1 MPRHR
6 GVFNLANPEPYEL
19 SRTRVENFVKCPCC
33 FYLVQV
39 KGIQFPTIPGFNINE
54 ATDILLKRDF
64 DKYRGTKN
72 THPYLVK
79 MGLDHLHPYQ
89 HKHFE
94 FWTQSMH
101 FGAKDRMHTVHN
113 ETNLKIGGGL
123 DDVWINTKTNQ
134 LHIIDY
140 KSTSQKS
147 DKGPITLDE
156 YYKES
161 YKRQMDL
168 YVWIMKR
175 KGFEV
180 NDVGYFLYCDGD
192 RFTKTQFL
200 RENKAIMEFK
210 LTLIPYQT
218 DHKWIEPTLR
228 AIKGVLSG
236 TTSPNHSSNCEY
248 GNFLKALTE
257 V

>member
-1 MPRHR
+1 
-6 GVFNLANPEPYEL
+6 
-19 SRTRVENFVKCPCC
+19 
-33 FYLVQV
+33 
-39 KGIQFPTIPGFNINE
+39 
-54 ATDILLKRDF
+54 
-64 DKYRGTKN
+64 
-72 THPYLVK
+72 

-161 YKRQMDL
+161 YKDKMDL
-168 YVWIMKR
+168 YVWIMKKALR
-175 KGFEV
+175 V
-180 NDVGYFLYCDGD
+180 NDVGYSL
-192 RFTKTQFL
+192 L
-200 RENKAIMEFK
+200 
-210 LTLIPYQT
+210 
-218 DHKWIEPTLR
+218 
-228 AIKGVLSG
+228 
-236 TTSPNHSSNCEY
+236 
-248 GNFLKALTE
+248 
-257 V
+257 